1 MWCVTGKL
9 ETNKTSVREAS
20 WEAVDNDSFEPAVG
34 GWGVGLRD
42 EGRKMSRNSI
52 TEFQAVRGS
61 CHQEFLWMNVRMWV
75 WGCWEPVGRA
85 RTTKATQE
93 ADLALTRP
101 TPTTAASHPCL
112 RSDFS
117 PPTTSLWSPRY
128 FCQGHQRPPSHSFS
142 AHLTPLQP
150 PSLRCFVSLATTSPT
165 FFASLLFPWLLF
177 LLVCKFPFLS
187 LEFILSLLLLFWATP
202 RGPK

>member
-1 MWCVTGKL
+1 MTLALAKWSSTESLPTFV
-9 ETNKTSVREAS
+9 NR
-20 WEAVDNDSFEPAVG
+20 G
-34 GWGVGLRD
+34 GGVALRD

-52 TEFQAVRGS
+52 TEFQAVWGS

-101 TPTTAASHPCL
+101 TPTTAASHPRL

-117 PPTTSLWSPRY
+117 PPTTSLWSPCY
-128 FCQGHQRPPSHSFS
+128 FCQGHQSHSFS
-142 AHLTPLQP
+142 AHLTHCNLP
-150 PSLRCFVSLATTSPT
+150 P
-165 FFASLLFPWLLF
+165 
-177 LLVCKFPFLS
+177 
-187 LEFILSLLLLFWATP
+187 
-202 RGPK
+202 